1 MQPLKFRTL
10 RADEIEVRPAR
21 IDKQTGKATMLL
33 YMDSRAATNLLD
45 ETVGAM
51 NWEMLFETETA
62 TNLTI
67 GRLGIWD
74 EDKGRFVYKSDT
86 GSESNI
92 EAEKGKVS
100 DIYKRC
106 LSRWGV
112 NELYSAPKIEIPDDG
127 YKCSGYKVSQIAYD
141 DKRQITSLTLVNRFG
156 KPVFTFNNGKTETQ
170 QAASDKPKTEPKQEQ
185 KKPNLSYK
193 AFQQAATRMRA
204 GEDLIAKLEAAYT
217 LTQGQLEELTNIKN
231 NLNK

>member
-1 MQPLKFRTL
+1 MRDLNFRTL

-21 IDKQTGKATMLL
+21 IDKQSGKATMLL

-127 YKCSGYKVSQIAYD
+127 YRCLGYKVSQITYD

-156 KPVFTFNNGKTETQ
+156 KPVFTFGNGKTQTQ
-170 QAASDKPKTEPKQEQ
+170 QAASDAPKTEPTQE
-185 KKPNLSYK
+185 KKPNLPYK

-204 GEDLIAKLEAAYT
+204 GEDLLAKLQETYT
-217 LTQGQLEELTNIKN
+217 LTPGQLEELTNIKN

>member
-1 MQPLKFRTL
+1 MELKFRTL

-45 ETVGAM
+45 ETVGPM

-74 EDKGRFVYKSDT
+74 ENKNRFVYKSDT

-127 YKCSGYKVSQIAYD
+127 YKCTGYKVGAITYD
-141 DKRQITSLTLVNRFG
+141 DKRQITHLTLVNRFG
-156 KPVFTFNNGKTETQ
+156 KVAYTYNGKTTAVSEQ
-170 QAASDKPKTEPKQEQ
+170 QPKTEPK
-185 KKPNLSYK
+185 KKPQLSYN
-193 AFQQAATRMRA
+193 AFQKAAERMRN
-204 GEDLIAKLEAAYT
+204 GEDLLAKLREAYT
-217 LTQGQLEELTNIKN
+217 LTQGQIEELTNIKN
-231 NLNK
+231 K